1 MQQSIIT
8 IKNTANSGIK
18 KGTKK
23 GKNYKN
29 HKREF
34 VEIPIE
40 NPSTEDSFP
49 LQTIA

>member
-8 IKNTANSGIK
+8 INNTANSGI
-18 KGTKK
+18 KK